1 MIYQAHAH
9 PGADVLVPRGGFE
22 FNFRPRHYL
31 SESSANKTSA
41 NVEIFVSMSMCC
53 VPDLSQWDSEPET
66 GAFVSCNDISNPGH
80 AARN

>member
-1 MIYQAHAH
+1 MLI
-9 PGADVLVPRGGFE
+9 LELMFW
-22 FNFRPRHYL
+22 FREVDLYLISAPRHYL